1 MPETEFPVGRH
12 LDRVAVIERAI
23 GASIER
29 VWENVLD
36 WEHLPWLHARDFA
49 SIELD
54 EQADWGWRAKTAS
67 RNRPDDFYVIELRTD
82 RAASRYVTRT
92 LSGTGAG
99 SEIWTALEVAS
110 ADVTRIRV
118 EFWLPDVPESRRSRI
133 GAGYVR
139 LYQRLWDE
147 DEAMMRERTARL
159 AERSSERP
167 AGTTANVALGT
178 RTELIAQLPRSI
190 EAAGGRWRIV
200 MWQGEPLIHDA
211 RCPHAF
217 GPLHACDPDAEGEIV
232 CPWHGYRF
240 DVRTGR
246 SRDGRRLRLRKP
258 PRLEHDP
265 ITDQVVLVVD

>member
-12 LDRVAVIERAI
+12 LDRVAVIERSI

-36 WEHLPWLHARDFA
+36 WEHLPWLHGRDFA

-54 EQADWGWRAKTAS
+54 EQADWGWRAKAS
-67 RNRPDDFYVIELRTD
+67 SRRRPDDFYVIELRID
-82 RAASRYVTRT
+82 REAGRYVTRT

-110 ADVTRIRV
+110 TDLTRIRV
-118 EFWLPDVPESRRSRI
+118 EFWLPGVPEARRARI
-133 GAGYVR
+133 GAGYVH

-147 DEAMMRERTARL
+147 DESMMRERAACLT
-159 AERSSERP
+159 ERSAVRSPRTP
-167 AGTTANVALGT
+167 TTVALGT
-178 RTELIAQLPRSI
+178 RTELIAQLPKRVD
-190 EAAGGRWRIV
+190 AADSTWRIV
-200 MWQGEPLIHDA
+200 MWKGEPLIHDA

-217 GPLHACDPDAEGEIV
+217 GPLYACSPDAEGELV

-240 DVRTGR
+240 DVRTGE